1 MCLVVCECFYSDV
14 LCHSGLFC
22 LFMCSLEITF
32 LENLVMVPHPQIIT
46 HTYRQQDHFWILL
59 SCQFFFFYFF
69 FYLFM
74 LQGAF
79 YILAQSSKC
88 ALQFLS
94 IRWMWSCSNH
104 HLPLPPGSTGLSIFL
119 TVFLFEMLYNL
130 LGWGTIPE
138 KKHIQRTAI
147 RYCTIC
153 FQVGCFQA
161 TLKETALS

>member
-1 MCLVVCECFYSDV
+1 MPFRFILPLHVLIRNYISRKFSYGTTSPDYRTYSQTTR
-14 LCHSGLFC
+14 
-22 LFMCSLEITF
+22 SLLDFIK
-32 LENLVMVPHPQIIT
+32 
-46 HTYRQQDHFWILL
+46 L
-59 SCQFFFFYFF
+59 SIFFFFFF
-69 FYLFM
+69 NLFM
-74 LQGAF
+74 LQDAF